1 MKNKLF
7 YLLFLLFSKLKN
19 MSTKSLE
26 IQVKGTVFSSGDGL
40 TIPGANVNITGTD
53 ISAMTD
59 FDGNFTLENVP
70 AQATLT
76 VSFMGFTK
84 QTFAVNGNKL

>member
-7 YLLFLLFSKLKN
+7 YLLFLLFPLLSMN
-19 MSTKSLE
+19 AQE